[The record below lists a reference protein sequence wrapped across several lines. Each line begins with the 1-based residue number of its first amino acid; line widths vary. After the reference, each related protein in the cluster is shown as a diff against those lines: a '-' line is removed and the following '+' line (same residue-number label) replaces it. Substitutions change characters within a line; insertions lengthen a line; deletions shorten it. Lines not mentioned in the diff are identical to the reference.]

1 MSIVC
6 SGCHI
11 PSDTK
16 LACPK
21 CIQLG
26 LPATFYCSQDCFT
39 KNYSTHKQIHTS
51 VAKQQPA
58 RDGISCSSLES
69 QHVRESLPYWA
80 QTYSF
85 TGSLRP
91 CLLSPVRS
99 VRAGIRKPDYADHP
113 QGVSL
118 EEQQSR
124 GSQIHVYSENELRA
138 PDDPRGLR
146 HACRMGREVLDVAS
160 RALRVGVT
168 TDEIDRV
175 VHDACMERNVYPSPL
190 NYYNF
195 PKSVRNAS
203 CCNKMICRSH

>member
-1 MSIVC
+1 VS
-6 SGCHI
+6 
-11 PSDTK
+11 K
-16 LACPK
+16 A
-21 CIQLG
+21 QLFFHTR
-26 LPATFYCSQDCFT
+26 LHRTRT
-39 KNYSTHKQIHTS
+39 HLHRTTSTHPGKT
-51 VAKQQPA
+51 APAA
-58 RDGISCSSLES
+58 RDGISCSPLEP

-80 QTYSF
+80 QSYSF

-124 GSQIHVYSENELRA
+124 GSQIYVYSEKELGA
-138 PDDPRGLR
+138 PDDPQCLR
-146 HACRMGREVLDVAS
+146 HACRMGREVLDAAS

-195 PKSVRNAS
+195 PKSVRTNHVAT
-203 CCNKMICRSH
+203 K